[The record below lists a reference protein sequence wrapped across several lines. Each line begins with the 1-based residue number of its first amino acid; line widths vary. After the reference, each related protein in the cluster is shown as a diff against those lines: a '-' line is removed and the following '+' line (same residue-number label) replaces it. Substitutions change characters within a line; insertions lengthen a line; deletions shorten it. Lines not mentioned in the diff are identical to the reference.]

1 MKKKQDGESTGARI
15 DALELQFASGRLSR
29 RAFINGLSGLGV
41 SLAAS
46 AVLVTRSL
54 PAHANQVAQR
64 QALKAEYDYIIVG
77 AGSAGS
83 VLANRISASGASVL
97 LIEDGSADIDQA
109 KIAQSESWLFNIG
122 SETDWAYLTVPQ
134 AQLENRT
141 ITADAG
147 RVLGGSGSINA
158 MFWLRGD
165 TRDYQSWQQLVGGNW
180 SPSNLLRMFQR
191 VETFLPGPGANRG
204 RSGPIKVGRYATSH
218 ALGQAT
224 LDGASELGIPTV
236 EHNSA
241 AFIDG
246 AGFAEVN
253 ILPDGRRSGPAQG
266 YLLPALAR
274 PNLTVLSGVRV
285 LELDVTHSS
294 CRGVKVLLD
303 GNVRGFRA
311 GSEVISS
318 GGTFGSPRLLLLS
331 GIGPAAQ
338 LRSLGISVKQ
348 HLSAVGANLH
358 DHLLL
363 PGLLFSA
370 GPQLPPAPTLGRVAS
385 HTFLRTNP
393 TTEAP
398 NLQIMCMQVPFPPGS
413 VADGQ
418 GFTILPWVVKPK
430 SRGTLRL
437 SSSDPMAPMVID
449 PAYLSDSRDL
459 DNMVESFDRAM
470 ALGFTS
476 AMRPF
481 VSGIIPPELASL
493 TRAEK
498 VSFIRK
504 NVGSGLHFVGTC
516 AAGRNAQAAVVD
528 REFRVYGLNRLR
540 VVDGSVIPEVTG
552 VNTQASILTLAE
564 LAAETMGFG
573 PC

>member
-1 MKKKQDGESTGARI
+1 MKKKQDDESTGVCI
-15 DALELQFASGRLSR
+15 DDLELQFARGRLSR
-29 RAFINGLSGLGV
+29 RAFVNGLSGLGV
-41 SLAAS
+41 SLAA
-46 AVLVTRSL
+46 ATILATRSQ
-54 PAHANQVAQR
+54 PAHANQVARR
-64 QALKAEYDYIIVG
+64 QALRAEYDYIIVG

-97 LIEDGSADIDQA
+97 LIEDGGADIDQA
-109 KIAQSESWLFNIG
+109 KIAQSESWLYNIG
-122 SETDWAYLTVPQ
+122 SETDWSYLTVPQ
-134 AQLENRT
+134 PGLENRT
-141 ITADAG
+141 ITANAG

-165 TRDYQSWQQLVGGNW
+165 TRDYQRWHQLVGGSW
-180 SPSNLLRMFQR
+180 SPVNLLRMFLR
-191 VETFLPGPGANRG
+191 VETFLPAPGRNRG
-204 RSGPIKVGRYATSH
+204 KSGPINVGRYATSH
-218 ALGQAT
+218 ALGQASI
-224 LDGASELGIPTV
+224 DGAGELGIPAV
-236 EHNSA
+236 DHNAA

-246 AGFAEVN
+246 SGFADVN

-285 LELDVTHSS
+285 LELQASHST

-303 GNVRGFRA
+303 GSVQAFRA
-311 GSEVISS
+311 GSEVVSCA
-318 GGTFGSPRLLLLS
+318 GTFGSPRLLLLS

-338 LRSLGISVKQ
+338 LRSLGIGVKQ
-348 HLSAVGANLH
+348 HLSAVGGNLH

-363 PGLLFSA
+363 PGLLFGA
-370 GPQLPPAPTLGRVAS
+370 GPELPLAPTLGRVAS
-385 HTFLRTNP
+385 HAFVRTNP
-393 TTEAP
+393 SSEAP
-398 NLQIMCMQVPFPPGS
+398 NLQVMCMQVPFPPGT
-413 VADGQ
+413 VPDGQ

-437 SSSDPMAPMVID
+437 ASSDPVAPMVID
-449 PAYLSDSRDL
+449 PAYLSDGRDL

-481 VSGIIPPELASL
+481 VSGIMPPELASL
-493 TRAEK
+493 TRAQK

-504 NVGSGLHFVGTC
+504 NVASGLHFVGTC
-516 AAGRNAQAAVVD
+516 AAGRDEQCAVVD
-528 REFRVYGLNRLR
+528 REFRVFGMDRLR

-564 LAAETMGFG
+564 LAAQTMGFG
-573 PC
+573 P